1 MSPREALLI
10 VDVQRDFCDGGALA
24 APHADDILPALNR
37 HIAEAHARGLPI
49 YASRDWHPPVTSHF
63 EAYGGEWPPHCVE
76 GTPGAEF
83 HPQLELPAETIV
95 ISKGSDPSRPGYSAF
110 DGRTDTGRSLMDD
123 LRARRIESVA
133 VAGLT
138 TDYCVKETV
147 LDARR
152 GGLDVTVL
160 ADAIAGINAKPG
172 DADRALAEMTAAGAR
187 IARGR
192 A

>member
-49 YASRDWHPPVTSHF
+49 YASRDWHPSVTSHF

-76 GTPGAEF
+76 GTSGAEF
-83 HPQLELPAETIV
+83 HPQLELPADTIV
-95 ISKGSDPSRPGYSAF
+95 ISKGGDPSRPGYSAF

-160 ADAIAGINAKPG
+160 GDAIAGINAKPG
-172 DADRALAEMTAAGAR
+172 DADRALDEMASAGAR
-187 IARGR
+187 IAR
-192 A
+192 